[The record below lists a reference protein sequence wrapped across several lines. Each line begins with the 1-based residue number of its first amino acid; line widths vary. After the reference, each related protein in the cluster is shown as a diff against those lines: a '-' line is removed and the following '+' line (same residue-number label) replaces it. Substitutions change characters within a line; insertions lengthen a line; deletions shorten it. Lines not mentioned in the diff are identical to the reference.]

1 VRATRGSGPP
11 WSWPWTTIQCL
22 HAHPLPTYSH
32 CISCSRHCADSIVL
46 EIAVVVLTLMTKLRS
61 KETKQ
66 QKLAA
71 IIRRTNRCLYNS
83 RCTKVPHS
91 LNRILSVYTK
101 WSTAGYNGASQDFQ
115 QLKWTEPQLP
125 QNCISADGIGHVY
138 VIINLKQRLG
148 IYVGWTVK
156 NSLRDSTSMHTRTSQ
171 TNHTVKY
178 N

>member
-1 VRATRGSGPP
+1 MA
-11 WSWPWTTIQCL
+11 
-22 HAHPLPTYSH
+22 
-32 CISCSRHCADSIVL
+32 
-46 EIAVVVLTLMTKLRS
+46 KLRS

-101 WSTAGYNGASQDFQ
+101 WSTAGFNGASQDFQ
-115 QLKWTEPQLP
+115 QLKWTEPLSP

-138 VIINLKQRLG
+138 VIINLKTTTWYLCWLDSEEHHEK
-148 IYVGWTVK
+148 I
-156 NSLRDSTSMHTRTSQ
+156 LRACI
-171 TNHTVKY
+171 
-178 N
+178 